1 MNLYLPDEIKKI
13 VEGTPFNIDNIGRSS
28 DQVIIFEDKYVLKIS
43 SDHDRLKKE
52 YEINKYLEGKIKCS
66 KNILLITEN
75 NKTYYLRTCING
87 YSLIHNKYISNPH
100 LLIEALVKTV
110 KILRSL
116 DNDQS
121 FNIKSHESSG
131 NSFTHGD
138 LCLPNIYF
146 DDNNEFIG
154 FIDLNA
160 SGLGDPWIDYAWMLW
175 SLEYNLKTTK
185 YHHLLLEKLNIK
197 FDIDKYN
204 YYIPVEYQK

>member
-1 MNLYLPDEIKKI
+1 M
-13 VEGTPFNIDNIGRSS
+13 
-28 DQVIIFEDKYVLKIS
+28 
-43 SDHDRLKKE
+43 
-52 YEINKYLEGKIKCS
+52 
-66 KNILLITEN
+66 
-75 NKTYYLRTCING
+75 
-87 YSLIHNKYISNPH
+87 
-100 LLIEALVKTV
+100 
-110 KILRSL
+110 
-116 DNDQS
+116 
-121 FNIKSHESSG
+121 
-131 NSFTHGD
+131 
-138 LCLPNIYF
+138 CLPNIYF